1 MPTHRHLTTDFVTRY
16 DSPHYRYFSF
26 IMKHDH
32 TRDKTHSKQ
41 VLLARPSYRFVV
53 APVAYIKAS
62 PRFPIVQRSVCVW
75 LFPRMRGSGI
85 KGKVRR
91 LKSPRA
97 FFFFFLLMRRS
108 ARAHHLHSFTPRIS
122 PVAQRAKSKTTVN
135 ERSLTS
141 RFFSVWRKDLGAYE
155 ERWGRVGRKL
165 MLEVWSHE
173 C

>member
-62 PRFPIVQRSVCVW
+62 PRFPIVQRSVCVCVCVA
-75 LFPRMRGSGI
+75 FSSHARIGYKGQGSTTQI
-85 KGKVRR
+85 PASV
-91 LKSPRA
+91 
-97 FFFFFLLMRRS
+97 FFFFFIDEEISSRAPSPLLYTKDQSSGS
-108 ARAHHLHSFTPRIS
+108 AS
-122 PVAQRAKSKTTVN
+122 
-135 ERSLTS
+135 
-141 RFFSVWRKDLGAYE
+141 
-155 ERWGRVGRKL
+155 
-165 MLEVWSHE
+165 
-173 C
+173 